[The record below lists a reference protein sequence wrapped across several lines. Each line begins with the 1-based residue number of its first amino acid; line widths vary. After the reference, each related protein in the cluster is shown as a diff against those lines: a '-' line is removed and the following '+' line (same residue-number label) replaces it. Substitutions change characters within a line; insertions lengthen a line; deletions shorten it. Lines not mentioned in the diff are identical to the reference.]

1 MSQAADST
9 LAHASQLA
17 VRLGIP
23 AGAEE
28 LIGLALTHPSRRHQS
43 GAHEDNERL
52 EFLGDALLGA
62 VVSAALYHADPS
74 ASEGDLSERRASIV
88 SRIGLADVAQRMR
101 LDDALLLGEGE
112 AQRGGAQ
119 RPAALAAALEAII
132 GAVYLSHGYQAAER
146 FVLTHLA
153 QEIATPRASIGKGIK
168 TMLQEWTQA
177 KNGSLPRYDII
188 ATSGP
193 EHERVYECAV
203 RIDGS
208 EIARGSGPS
217 RRAAEAAAAEAAID
231 LLGVTKE
238 AVR

>member
-23 AGAEE
+23 AGADE

-101 LDDALLLGEGE
+101 LNEALLLGDGE
-112 AQRGGAQ
+112 SQRGGAQ
-119 RPAALAAALEAII
+119 RPAALAAALEAMI
-132 GAVYLSHGYQAAER
+132 GAVYLAHGYQEAER

-231 LLGVTKE
+231 LLGVTSE

>member
-1 MSQAADST
+1 VSQAADST
-9 LAHASQLA
+9 LTHASQVA

-23 AGAEE
+23 AGAEA
-28 LIGLALTHPSRRHQS
+28 LIALALTHPSRRHQS
-43 GAHEDNERL
+43 GASEDNERL

-62 VVSAALYHADPS
+62 VVSAALYAADPT

-88 SRIGLADVAQRMR
+88 SRIGLADAAQRIH
-101 LDDALLLGEGE
+101 LDEALLLGDGE
-112 AQRGGAQ
+112 AQRGGSQ
-119 RPAALAAALEAII
+119 RPAALASALEALI
-132 GAVYLSHGYQAAER
+132 GAIYLAFGYQAAEH

-153 QEIATPRASIGKGIK
+153 PEIAAPRASIGKGIK

-177 KNGSLPRYDII
+177 RNGSLPRYVII
-188 ATSGP
+188 STSGP
-193 EHERVYECAV
+193 EHERIYECAV
-203 RIDGS
+203 RVDGN

>member
-1 MSQAADST
+1 VSQAADST
-9 LAHASQLA
+9 VAHASRLA

-23 AGAEE
+23 AGAED
-28 LIGLALTHPSRRHQS
+28 LIVLALTHPSRRHQS
-43 GAHEDNERL
+43 GAQDDNERL

-62 VVSAALYHADPS
+62 VVSAALYRADPS
-74 ASEGDLSERRASIV
+74 AREGDLSERRASIV
-88 SRIGLADVAQRMR
+88 SRNGLADVAQRMR
-101 LDDALLLGEGE
+101 LDDELLLGEGE

-119 RPAALAAALEAII
+119 RPAALAAAFEALI
-132 GAVYLSHGYQAAER
+132 GAVYLAHGFQEAER
-146 FVLTHLA
+146 YVLKHLA
-153 QEIATPRASIGKGIK
+153 QEIAAPRASLGKGIK

-193 EHERVYECAV
+193 EHERIYECAV
-203 RIDGS
+203 RVDGN

-231 LLGVTKE
+231 LLGVTKG
-238 AVR
+238 AV